1 VTKSGGL
8 RQFKALFSFFI
19 VLVVF
24 FGIAAT
30 IPIVQLKGAMRD
42 IARENS
48 MRDLELLG
56 SLTFESML
64 RHDYSTIEEY
74 LTHWG
79 QRNPRVAKLQAI
91 ASNGFVIADYER
103 ETSSHHLV
111 RVSKNIRQDDRTLA
125 TLVLSEDLTV
135 FEEEVERVIRRNI
148 SALLLF
154 TAAMGAVLWITLR
167 RTAVIPMQ
175 KLVGQAN
182 ALNLTLE
189 KRVRERT
196 ADLVRSNEELE
207 KEIGSRIKAES
218 VLKSAKEELE
228 SQNLELRQLDQM
240 KDALLRDVSHELK
253 TPVAKHAMQMEILKP
268 LLKDHSL
275 TDEEQSAFYVMEE
288 SINRQMGVIRNL
300 LDLARLEEG
309 GRQYR
314 REVFRIDELLETT
327 TDDYAYS
334 IENYGIAVTADVPNV
349 TIQSDPEMMWHVF
362 SNIIS
367 NAIKFRRR
375 KGQATIDIV
384 GSVQDN
390 NIVIRVEDNG
400 TGMTRE
406 VREKIFSRFYQASP
420 SIEGSGVGLT
430 ICKRIVKDLGGS
442 IRIDSP
448 GVGLGTVIEVEMP
461 LS

>member
-1 VTKSGGL
+1 VSKAGGL
-8 RQFKALFSFFI
+8 RQFRALFSFFI

-30 IPIVQLKGAMRD
+30 IPIVQLRGAMRE

-64 RHDYSTIEEY
+64 RRDYSTIEEY

-79 QRNPRVAKLQAI
+79 QRNPRVAKLRAI

-103 ETSSHHLV
+103 ETPSQHLLQ
-111 RVSKNIRQDDRTLA
+111 VSKSVRQDDRTLA

-135 FEEEVERVIRRNI
+135 FEDEVERVIRRNI

-154 TAAMGAVLWITLR
+154 TATMGAVLWVTLR

-175 KLVGQAN
+175 NLVEQVN

-189 KRVRERT
+189 ERVRERT
-196 ADLVRSNEELE
+196 ADLVRSNEDLE
-207 KEIGSRIKAES
+207 KEIGSRIQAEV
-218 VLKSAKEELE
+218 VLKGAKEELE
-228 SQNLELRQLDQM
+228 SQNLELRQLDKM
-240 KDALLRDVSHELK
+240 KDALIRDVSHELK

-275 TDEEQSAFYVMEE
+275 TDEEKSAFHVMEE

-309 GRQYR
+309 GRQYS
-314 REVFRIDELLETT
+314 REVFRIDELLETV
-327 TDDYAYS
+327 TDDFAYS
-334 IENYGIAVTADVPNV
+334 IENCGISVTADVPNV
-349 TIQSDPEMMWHVF
+349 TIQSDPEMTWHVF

-367 NAIKFRRR
+367 NAIKFRRSE
-375 KGQATIDIV
+375 GQPRIDIT

-406 VREKIFSRFYQASP
+406 VHEKIFSRFYQASP

-430 ICKRIVKDLGGS
+430 ICKRIVEDLGGS

-448 GVGLGTVIEVEMP
+448 GVGLGTVIEVGLP